1 MKTKVDL
8 LLIVRGILAVS
19 VLVWHM
25 EGYKETMPHFLNIP
39 GRTAVWIFFGISG
52 YVMGYGFFKKKY
64 LFEKSSLIS
73 FYKARFFRIYPLFL
87 GISLISASLIY
98 FDTNIFPINWSNM
111 LKELFMFQFNHE
123 YQLSGVFWTL
133 GIEVQY
139 YLLAP
144 LMAFIIERILG
155 NRIVLIGI
163 AYLGLVA
170 IVPLSTFFFKIDLD
184 NRNLLGNLSHFFI
197 GMVACKWVIDEK
209 LKLPFKQGILVVILL
224 LCASNYLY
232 HVKHVY
238 YYLIGHVFIDIIILF
253 LILLHQIVIEWNL
266 NDRFKIVGFLIK
278 TGIISYGIYAWH
290 PLVLKYIPE
299 DFKSLIVVF
308 FVTWVISYVSFT
320 FLEDK
325 IIKWNK
331 NYEK

>member
-1 MKTKVDL
+1 MKNKVDL
-8 LLIVRGILAVS
+8 LLIVRGLLAVS

-64 LFEKSSLIS
+64 LFDKSSLIS

-98 FDTNIFPINWSNM
+98 YDTNIFPITWSNIW
-111 LKELFMFQFNHE
+111 KELFMFQFNHE
-123 YQLSGVFWTL
+123 YHLSGVFWTL

-139 YLLAP
+139 YLIAP
-144 LMAFIIERILG
+144 LMAYIIEQILG
-155 NRIVLIGI
+155 NRAVLIGI

-184 NRNLLGNLSHFFI
+184 NRNLLGNLSHFFS

-209 LKLPFKQGILVVILL
+209 MKLPFKQGVSVVILL
-224 LCASNYLY
+224 LFASNYLY
-232 HVKHVY
+232 HVKQVY

-266 NDRFKIVGFLIK
+266 NDRFKIIGFLIK
-278 TGIISYGIYAWH
+278 TGTISYGIYAWH
-290 PLVLKYIPE
+290 PLILKYIPK
-299 DFKSLIVVF
+299 DFNSLLVVF
-308 FVTWVISYVSFT
+308 LATWVISYVSFT

-325 IIKWNK
+325 IIQWNK